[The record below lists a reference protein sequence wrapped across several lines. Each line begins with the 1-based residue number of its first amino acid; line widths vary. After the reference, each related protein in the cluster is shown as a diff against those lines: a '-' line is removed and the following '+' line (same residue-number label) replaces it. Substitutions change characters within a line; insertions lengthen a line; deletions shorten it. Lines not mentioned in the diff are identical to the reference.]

1 MPPDADVI
9 SPQALECFPQ
19 VRHWDF
25 LSFLHTTENPPVFKL
40 VIASFSIFLCL
51 FSLMYIIQFFSFA
64 VGLTHILGLLFFF
77 FLTSPSCVCV
87 CLFII
92 WQRDCLSICTYSLA
106 FPWVFWEHSITW
118 QSSSFVLFM
127 LHCSSGESFS
137 WKVQVA
143 FHVNSQQQMLHH
155 PVLLFPNN
163 CNISRHKPIPCPC
176 RGFTALQTLER
187 KTTTLFIQGFAALW
201 SNPTLC
207 Q

>member
-1 MPPDADVI
+1 MHLTWLDNRNKKRRNTGEGSNVICGKPRTVLQDMPPDADVI

-106 FPWVFWEHSITW
+106 FPWVFWEHSIT
-118 QSSSFVLFM
+118 
-127 LHCSSGESFS
+127 
-137 WKVQVA
+137 
-143 FHVNSQQQMLHH
+143 
-155 PVLLFPNN
+155 
-163 CNISRHKPIPCPC
+163 
-176 RGFTALQTLER
+176 
-187 KTTTLFIQGFAALW
+187 
-201 SNPTLC
+201 
-207 Q
+207 